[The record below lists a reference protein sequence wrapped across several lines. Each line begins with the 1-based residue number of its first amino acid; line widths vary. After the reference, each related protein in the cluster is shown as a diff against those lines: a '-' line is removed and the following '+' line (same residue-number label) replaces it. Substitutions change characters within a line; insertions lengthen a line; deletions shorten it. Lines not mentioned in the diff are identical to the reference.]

1 MMLCQVL
8 PCVIFCR
15 VLSGRRDA
23 RLNSRATD
31 QPMLL
36 VIYVDGSEVC
46 SHAISGR
53 KWITI
58 GRSQSCGLVI
68 THPRLSS
75 THCRMSLTEQSG
87 DTMKNAR
94 CLVEDLSRNGTF
106 VNGVKVGQN
115 NHESFGFVSSL
126 NYFYLREHF
135 LLRIVCVW

>member
-1 MMLCQVL
+1 M
-8 PCVIFCR
+8 
-15 VLSGRRDA
+15 LSGRRDA
-23 RLNSRATD
+23 RLSSRATD

-36 VIYVDGSEVC
+36 LINVDGSEVC

-87 DTMKNAR
+87 DTIKNAR

-106 VNGVKVGQN
+106 VNGVKVGRN
-115 NHESFGFVSSL
+115 NYKSFGFVYSL
-126 NYFYLREHF
+126 YYLYLRHHF
-135 LLRIVCVW
+135 LLLILGVW